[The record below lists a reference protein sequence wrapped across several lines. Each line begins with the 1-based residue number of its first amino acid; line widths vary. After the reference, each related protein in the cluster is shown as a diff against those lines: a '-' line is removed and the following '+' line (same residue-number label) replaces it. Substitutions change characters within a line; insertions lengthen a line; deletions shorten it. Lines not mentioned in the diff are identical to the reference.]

1 MIYLI
6 ITTSIIDTRFE
17 HKQNPEVRKQQY
29 LECIRAALDNLP
41 TCISPVIVENNGERQ
56 TFLDDFGIPVI
67 YTTNNKTQEHHKGVN
82 ELMDIHDV
90 IDRLN
95 MSDHDTVIKMTGRY
109 KILNDTFFKLV
120 LENQSYDCIVKFFNV
135 VTVKY
140 MHNDCALG
148 LYAMKVEHLKKF
160 KYSQFSKSAE
170 VDFSEY
176 CRSLNVLECMDLG
189 LLYRRWCG
197 PDLIV

>member
-6 ITTSIIDTRFE
+6 ITTSIIDNARGL
-17 HKQNPEVRKQQY
+17 KQDPNVRREQY
-29 LECIRAALDNLP
+29 LESIRAALDHLP
-41 TCISPVIVENNGERQ
+41 ASITPIIVENNGERQ

-67 YTTNNKTQEHHKGVN
+67 YTTNNKTHEHHKGVN

-90 IDRLN
+90 IDRLK
-95 MSDHDTVIKMTGRY
+95 MSDQDTVIKMTGRY

-135 VTVKY
+135 VAVAY
-140 MHNDCALG
+140 MYHDCALG
-148 LYAMKVEHLKKF
+148 LYAMKVKHLKNF

-170 VDFSEY
+170 VEFSEY

-189 LLYRRWCG
+189 LLYRRWFRS
-197 PDLIV
+197 DLIV